1 MKSHDVKIPGKTSNN
16 LKNKLCNLKD
26 QRTVENKKNIVHQ
39 LKCNDCPAEYIGE
52 TGRNAGIRMNEHK
65 RDINNKKI
73 SNNMFLHNKNNHH
86 SFNTNHVKIIA
97 SETKCYRRKFVEAC
111 YSKSIC

>member
-26 QRTVENKKNIVHQ
+26 QKTAENKKNIIHQ

-52 TGRNAGIRMNEHK
+52 TDRNAGIRINEHNNGN
-65 RDINNKKI
+65 ITNKKNN
-73 SNNMFLHNKNNHH
+73 NNMFLHYRNNHH
-86 SFNTNHVKIIA
+86 SFNTNQVRIITSA
-97 SETKCYRRKFVEAC
+97 
-111 YSKSIC
+111 I

>member
-1 MKSHDVKIPGKTSNN
+1 MKSHNVKILSKTSNN

-65 RDINNKKI
+65 GDINNKTI
-73 SNNMFLHNKNNHH
+73 SNNVFLHNRNDRH
-86 SFNTNHVKIIA
+86 SFNTNQVKVIS
-97 SETKCYRRKFVEAC
+97 SETKCYPR
-111 YSKSIC
+111 